1 MPEVPLKRVDRNT
14 WIIEKGFKGCMRVP
28 AIIYADDLLIEKM
41 RQDLTLVQ
49 AANVACLQGIQ
60 KYSLVMPDGHQGYGF
75 PIGGVAA
82 MAIDE
87 GGVISPGGVGYD
99 INCGVRLLRTDL
111 TLQDVKP
118 KIKELID
125 TIYENVPSGLG
136 STGKVRLSVRELDN
150 VLNEGVRWAVE
161 KGYGWDEDIERIEE
175 NGSWKL
181 ADASKVSET
190 AKRRG
195 APELG
200 TLGSG
205 NHFLEVQVV
214 DKVYDE
220 RLAKA
225 FGLFEGQVTVMIHTG
240 SRGLGH
246 QVASDYLQIME
257 RAMRKYGT
265 VPPDR
270 ELASI
275 PYNTPEAQDYAKA
288 MAAAANYAWTNRQ
301 LITHWVR
308 ESFESVFKV
317 DAEKLGLHLVYDVA
331 HNIAKIEEYDIDGKR
346 KKVVVHRKGA
356 TRAFPPGSPE
366 IPAIY
371 RPYGQPVLIP
381 GSMGTAS
388 YVLAGVETGVKAW
401 YTAPHGAGRWMS
413 RSGAKREKSYK
424 EVVHELEVKGIYI
437 RASNVATVV
446 EEAPE
451 AYKDV
456 DRVAQ
461 VAHEV
466 GIARLVAR
474 MRPIGVTKG

>member
-1 MPEVPLKRVDRNT
+1 MID
-14 WIIEKGFKGCMRVP
+14 KGFKGCMKVP

-60 KYSLVMPDGHQGYGF
+60 RYSIVMPDGHQGYGF

-82 MAIDE
+82 MAVDE

-111 TLQDVKP
+111 TVQDVKP

-136 STGKVRLSVRELDN
+136 STGKIRLSIRELDQ
-150 VLNEGVRWAVE
+150 VLEEGVRWAVQ
-161 KGYGWDEDIERIEE
+161 KGYGWEEDIERIEE

-214 DKVYDE
+214 DKVFDE

-225 FGLFEGQVTVMIHTG
+225 YGLFEGQVTVMIHTG

-257 RAMRKYGT
+257 RVMRKYGT

-275 PYNTPEAQDYAKA
+275 PYNTPEAQDYVKA

-308 ESFESVFKV
+308 ESFQSVFRT
-317 DAEKLGLHLVYDVA
+317 DPEKLGLHLVYDVA

-356 TRAFPPGSPE
+356 TRAFPPGSPD

-388 YVLAGVETGVKAW
+388 YVLAGVESGVKAW
-401 YTAPHGAGRWMS
+401 FTAPHGAGRWMS
-413 RSGAKREKSYK
+413 RSGAKREKTYR
-424 EVVHELEVKGIYI
+424 EVVQELEVKGIYLK
-437 RASNVATVV
+437 ASNVATVI
-446 EEAPE
+446 EEMPE